1 MNDIKCVI
9 TGGAGFIGSHIAQT
23 LIENGVGQVTILDN
37 MTKGKIEN
45 LKELDHDKIN
55 MVCADITDADLNLIF
70 EDHDYVFHEAALTSV
85 PESIQKPTEVNKINI
100 DGTFRVLKAA
110 CECNI
115 KKVISA
121 SSAAVY
127 GETETLPNHEELPL
141 RPLSPYA

>member
-121 SSAAVY
+121 SSAAVA
-127 GETETLPNHEELPL
+127 GH
-141 RPLSPYA
+141 AAGG